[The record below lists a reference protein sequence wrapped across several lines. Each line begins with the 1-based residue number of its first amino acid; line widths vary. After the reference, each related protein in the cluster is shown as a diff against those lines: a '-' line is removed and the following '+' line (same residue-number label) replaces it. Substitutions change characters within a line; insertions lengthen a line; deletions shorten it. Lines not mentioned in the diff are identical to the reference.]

1 MNAKPYGIA
10 LIVGSV
16 LLEHLCYENIYTLKL
31 PGNPIVLILP
41 ILFLLTGVILLIFS
55 KKNKSNDEKDEL

>member
-16 LLEHLCYENIYTLKL
+16 ILEYLCFKNIYILKL

-41 ILFLLTGVILLIFS
+41 VFFLLTGVILLIFNN
-55 KKNKSNDEKDEL
+55 NKSKDEKDEF